1 MSSQQ
6 HYQRIA
12 EAIAYIQNNFQR
24 QPQLDEIAAHIH
36 LSPAHFQRL
45 FTEWAGTSPKKFYNI
60 SALNMQRRF

>member
-1 MSSQQ
+1 MMRANPMSSQQ

-45 FTEWAGTSPKKFYNI
+45 FTE
-60 SALNMQRRF
+60 